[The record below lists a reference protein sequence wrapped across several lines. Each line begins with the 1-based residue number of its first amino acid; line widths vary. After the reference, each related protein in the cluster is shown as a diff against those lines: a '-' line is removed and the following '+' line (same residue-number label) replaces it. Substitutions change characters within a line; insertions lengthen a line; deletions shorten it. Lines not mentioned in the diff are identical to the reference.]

1 FERLGLNI
9 VDARIPSAST
19 GRTNYTFDVL
29 ESNGRPVGN
38 QPDRIKTIKQSLFA
52 SIMGPGKK
60 NFSPRRTSRA
70 LKQFS
75 KKTEVSLTNQPTD
88 TFTVLEVVAPDR
100 PGLLAVLA
108 NTFEDLQIH
117 MLAAKI
123 TTLGERVEDV
133 FHIVD
138 NQEQKIL
145 ESLGQD
151 RIRQT
156 ICDAL
161 DQHIAHL
168 TNR

>member
-1 FERLGLNI
+1 
-9 VDARIPSAST
+9 
-19 GRTNYTFDVL
+19 
-29 ESNGRPVGN
+29 
-38 QPDRIKTIKQSLFA
+38 
-52 SIMGPGKK
+52 MGPGKK

-70 LKQFS
+70 LKQFR

-145 ESLGQD
+145 
-151 RIRQT
+151 
-156 ICDAL
+156 
-161 DQHIAHL
+161 
-168 TNR
+168 